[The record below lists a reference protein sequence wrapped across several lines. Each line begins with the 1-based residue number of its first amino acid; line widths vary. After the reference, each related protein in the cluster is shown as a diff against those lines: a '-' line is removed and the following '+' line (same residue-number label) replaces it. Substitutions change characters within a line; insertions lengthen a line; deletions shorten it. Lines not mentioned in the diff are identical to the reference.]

1 MPPNASPGTGFET
14 VLLNDAQDQITVDLS
29 FSGLT
34 ASATAAHIHGP
45 APAGTNGPVV
55 FFLTGVPA
63 ATSGTLQEQT
73 FSVTPAQVVELE
85 SGLLYADMHT
95 TTFPGGEIRGTIGS
109 IRGGNVRRIS
119 ALVLPAL
126 LYAALPAAAQTSLA
140 PQISGNSVTAKIQLP
155 GGVEADLSIAF
166 EQVVG
171 LNSNALALSAALISP
186 SDATLMSRMP
196 DPASFSIPA
205 GFPVLVRIDPTP
217 GSGLSFSGV
226 SRVSLYTHNLTFT
239 AGSPLRLYTAH
250 GGGAFRDMT
259 GSLDPGSVPTMVVVP
274 LTLVA
279 DASTGWFW

>member
-1 MPPNASPGTGFET
+1 M
-14 VLLNDAQDQITVDLS
+14 
-29 FSGLT
+29 
-34 ASATAAHIHGP
+34 
-45 APAGTNGPVV
+45 
-55 FFLTGVPA
+55 
-63 ATSGTLQEQT
+63 
-73 FSVTPAQVVELE
+73 
-85 SGLLYADMHT
+85 
-95 TTFPGGEIRGTIGS
+95 
-109 IRGGNVRRIS
+109 RRIS

-186 SDATLMSRMP
+186 SDATLLSRMP

-259 GSLDPGSVPTMVVVP
+259 GSLDPGSVRAGGNTDCYSEF
-274 LTLVA
+274 LIVA
-279 DASTGWFW
+279 DLRPVDKAIAAKFDALQSALSANASSMPASVAADLQQRISNARNLYQAGALSSAIDAVAALGDQVKAQSGASIPDVWRANGTLANVAGLLRSGADTLKFGLTWKANGAP